1 MKKIILTLGFIAFI
15 SAASIAQRDA
25 APATKEKATRESS
38 TNAVQPMK
46 TTDAAKSREEAA
58 KADVSKEKSK
68 EACSKS
74 CSDKEKTAGCCSS
87 AKSDKDAKACT
98 DKAGEKGACCDKSK
112 TERAE
117 TKTAPA
123 TREAAA
129 PATREATAPATRDA
143 ATPVR
148 VAPVRETAPAKEK
161 QN

>member
-1 MKKIILTLGFIAFI
+1 MKKIALSLGFIAFI
-15 SAASIAQRDA
+15 SASSFAQRDA
-25 APATKEKATRESS
+25 APATKERVTRE
-38 TNAVQPMK
+38 TAPNAVQTVK
-46 TTDAAKSREEAA
+46 AADATKSREEAS

-98 DKAGEKGACCDKSK
+98 DKAGEKGSCCDKSK
-112 TERAE
+112 SERAE
-117 TKTAPA
+117 AKAAPA

-129 PATREATAPATRDA
+129 PATRDAA